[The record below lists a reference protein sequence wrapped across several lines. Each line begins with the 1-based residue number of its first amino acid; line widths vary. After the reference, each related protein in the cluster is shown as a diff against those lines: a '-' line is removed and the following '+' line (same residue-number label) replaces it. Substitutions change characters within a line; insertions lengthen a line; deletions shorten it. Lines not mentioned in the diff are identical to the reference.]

1 MYRRLV
7 AFVAGVVGVSGCY
20 VRRAIHEPGPV
31 AGATVEIKLTP
42 DATMV
47 LSSLIGSNVRLLDG
61 RVVTRVPDSLVI
73 AITRAVRTDGTA
85 QEWRGERVAI
95 ARSSIATVEGRRL
108 SPVTTGI
115 LVSGTVVGLVLAAK
129 AVRRPPRLQ

>member
-1 MYRRLV
+1 MFRRLTGI
-7 AFVAGVVGVSGCY
+7 VAGVVAVSGCY

-31 AGATVEIKLTP
+31 PGTTVEIKLTS
-42 DATMV
+42 DATIG
-47 LSSLIGSNVRLLDG
+47 LSGLIGPNVRMLDG
-61 RVVTRVPDSLVI
+61 RVIATSPDTIVI
-73 AITRAVRTDGTA
+73 AITRAVKTDATA

-115 LVSGTVVGLVLAAK
+115 LVSGTVVGLVLAAN